1 MESIAS
7 AISNAVVRI
16 MHEHTGRGPTKSRT
30 TLAADLV
37 TVVLRD
43 CLTRSELQLAE
54 AGETALV
61 LEVRHAYYE
70 AMRHEVIDVI
80 ERATGNKVEVL
91 MGTTSA
97 TPDITIFNAF
107 LTRPGD

>member
-30 TLAADLV
+30 TIGTDMI

-43 CLTRSELQLAE
+43 CLTRSELQLVAI
-54 AGETALV
+54 GETAIV
-61 LEVRHAYYE
+61 LDMRHVYYE
-70 AMRHEVIDVI
+70 SMRQDLIDVI
-80 ERATGNKVEVL
+80 EHTTNNTVEVL
-91 MGTTSA
+91 LSTTSA
-97 TPDITIFNAF
+97 KPDITIFNAF
-107 LTRPGD
+107 LKRPGD